1 MSFLNKTFTK
11 VFFLSLLPLQP
22 MLALPANSDVTPYNA
37 TYKAKYNGIDI
48 TATHQLIKKENGVY
62 LESSEAKSVL
72 GKISESSQFIASKE
86 GDLKS
91 KRYSYKRSLFGVT
104 RTETQEFDWTNEQ
117 IIYTKN
123 SNSKKLRLEKN
134 VFDMLTHKLQIRRDL
149 RTGILASSYPV
160 ISRDKIREYVYE
172 IIGQEILETSIGPIR
187 TTKIRRVVNSN
198 KKRETVIWL
207 ADDWEFLT
215 VKLVHLEK
223 GERHQ
228 LDITRGRVGDKI
240 IIPLK
245 RIIETPL

>member
-1 MSFLNKTFTK
+1 
-11 VFFLSLLPLQP
+11 
-22 MLALPANSDVTPYNA
+22 
-37 TYKAKYNGIDI
+37 
-48 TATHQLIKKENGVY
+48 
-62 LESSEAKSVL
+62 
-72 GKISESSQFIASKE
+72 
-86 GDLKS
+86 
-91 KRYSYKRSLFGVT
+91 
-104 RTETQEFDWTNEQ
+104 
-117 IIYTKN
+117 
-123 SNSKKLRLEKN
+123 
-134 VFDMLTHKLQIRRDL
+134 L
-149 RTGILASSYPV
+149 RTGTLASSYPV
-160 ISRDKIREYVYE
+160 ISKDKIREYVYE

>member
-1 MSFLNKTFTK
+1 MSLLIKTFIK
-11 VFFLSLLPLQP
+11 VLCLSLLLLQP
-22 MLALPANSDVTPYNA
+22 MLAMPADSDINPYHA
-37 TYKAKYNGIDI
+37 TYKAKYNGIDV
-48 TATHQLIKKENGVY
+48 TATHQLVRKENGVY

-72 GKISESSQFIASKE
+72 GKISESSQFIISDQ

-91 KRYSYKRSLFGVT
+91 QRYSYRRSLFGVT
-104 RTETQEFDWTNEQ
+104 RTETKDFDWSNGQ

-123 SNSKKLRLEKN
+123 SGSKKLRLETN
-134 VFDMLTHKLQIRRDL
+134 VLDMLTHKLQIRRDL
-149 RTGILASSYPV
+149 RTGTLASSYPV
-160 ISRDKIREYVYE
+160 ISRDRIRDYVYE

-198 KKRETVIWL
+198 KNRETIIWL
-207 ADDWEFLT
+207 ADEWDFLT

-228 LDITRGRVGDKI
+228 LDIIKGRVGGKI

-245 RIIETPL
+245 RIVETPL